1 MNEIIASILDAEQKA
16 EEIVAKAASD
26 CRRISLEGAERAAKV
41 KEDAIALLAAER
53 EQSEK
58 DAERGQ
64 QAAYDSL
71 AAGRAARRRRRS
83 KAAAV
88 RGWIRAADA
97 VLRRLFG

>member
-58 DAERGQ
+58 TPN
-64 QAAYDSL
+64 
-71 AAGRAARRRRRS
+71 AGRRRHTTALPRKAARRRRRS

-88 RGWIRAADA
+88 RRVEPAADA

>member
-16 EEIVAKAASD
+16 EEIAAKAASD

-58 DAERGQ
+58 DAERRA

-71 AAGRAARRRRRS
+71 AAEGG
-83 KAAAV
+83 AAAQALKN
-88 RGWIRAADA
+88 RSRAKADPAADA

>member
-58 DAERGQ
+58 TPNAGRRP
-64 QAAYDSL
+64 AYDSPCR
-71 AAGRAARRRRRS
+71 GRPARRRQALKNRS
-83 KAAAV
+83 RAQVKP
-88 RGWIRAADA
+88 AADA

>member
-58 DAERGQ
+58 TPN
-64 QAAYDSL
+64 
-71 AAGRAARRRRRS
+71 AGRRRHTTALPRKAARRRRRS
-83 KAAAV
+83 KTAAA
-88 RGWIRAADA
+88 
-97 VLRRLFG
+97 LK

>member
-1 MNEIIASILDAEQKA
+1 MNEIIASILDAEKQA

-26 CRRISLEGAERAAKV
+26 CSRISLEGAERAAKV

-58 DAERGQ
+58 DAERRA

-71 AAGRAARRRRRS
+71 AAEGG
-83 KAAAV
+83 AAAQALKARSRTRV
-88 RGWIRAADA
+88 DPAADA

>member
-53 EQSEK
+53 EQSENCLL
-58 DAERGQ
+58 
-64 QAAYDSL
+64 YTS
-71 AAGRAARRRRRS
+71 
-83 KAAAV
+83 
-88 RGWIRAADA
+88 I
-97 VLRRLFG
+97 